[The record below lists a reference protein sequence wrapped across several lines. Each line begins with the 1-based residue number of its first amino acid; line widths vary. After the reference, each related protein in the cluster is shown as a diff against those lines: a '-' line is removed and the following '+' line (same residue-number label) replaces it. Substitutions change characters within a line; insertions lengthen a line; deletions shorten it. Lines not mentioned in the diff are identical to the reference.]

1 MFSLL
6 TAFDVADASSC
17 NTFALVDPAQDPR
30 LPGVLVSEASA
41 LACLFEDPEADVRAV
56 APHLIEINTAD
67 RPAAMEWL
75 DRHAPQVPC
84 ATLLASPLSLAE
96 LARHL
101 AAFLE
106 VTLPDRTQMVLA
118 FWDPMIFAALVGMP
132 EDQTL
137 HVTGPVFSEAQRHEF
152 LAPISG
158 WWYWDR
164 SGHLRH
170 LDSSASP
177 AQPDPAGPAVPLL
190 FNQHQVDLIVE
201 ASVPDNILHYI
212 RLNQPGLL
220 SRATDEQ
227 QYSFI
232 RAQIG
237 KARSYQIEGTG
248 DLVNYCCLAVALGE
262 TFDTSPRI
270 ASLLRSVKARE
281 LSFDNFM
288 VELPAVLSQP
298 DVPA

>member
-1 MFSLL
+1 VFSLL

-132 EDQTL
+132 EIKPCMSRARYSPSAT
-137 HVTGPVFSEAQRHEF
+137 TRIFSANFRLVVLGQIRPP
-152 LAPISG
+152 AASG
-158 WWYWDR
+158 FKRKSCSTR
-164 SGHLRH
+164 SG
-170 LDSSASP
+170 SA
-177 AQPDPAGPAVPLL
+177 PL
-190 FNQHQVDLIVE
+190 F
-201 ASVPDNILHYI
+201 
-212 RLNQPGLL
+212 RC
-220 SRATDEQ
+220 
-227 QYSFI
+227 YSTNT
-232 RAQIG
+232 
-237 KARSYQIEGTG
+237 KWT
-248 DLVNYCCLAVALGE
+248 
-262 TFDTSPRI
+262 
-270 ASLLRSVKARE
+270 
-281 LSFDNFM
+281 
-288 VELPAVLSQP
+288 
-298 DVPA
+298 